1 MTSTTF
7 VHRESSALAACTLLV
22 ADARYQYFT
31 HVEDCG
37 REGEAGGTYSLS
49 TRPMQILHV
58 VILVPLTQPW
68 RRSLSRGGFLDVLVL
83 GGEDVF
89 SVGDGGEE
97 SMIL

>member
-1 MTSTTF
+1 MHDISIL
-7 VHRESSALAACTLLV
+7 RMWKI
-22 ADARYQYFT
+22 
-31 HVEDCG
+31 VEG
-37 REGEAGGTYSLS
+37 KEKQEVTYSRS
-49 TRPMQILHV
+49 TRPMQTLHV